1 MQSSSSAE
9 VGAGL
14 AEVGGGPAGVG
25 GGPVRGYSF
34 RQLDAPSPGT
44 SNGIA
49 DVLSAVRAEAEQI
62 RGQAWAAGEA
72 EGRTAGMAAARADAE
87 PAVAALAASLQAV
100 EQLKAQMISELEQDA
115 VEMALRL
122 AEQILAGVLAVE
134 PERVIDVGRNAL
146 RHLTERR
153 RVTLVVNPDDL
164 ELVSECVEQLQSELG
179 GIEHLS
185 VQSDRRIGR
194 GGAIAR
200 TDSGEIDS
208 GIDTQ
213 LARARELVAAA
224 LAGEST
230 NDS

>member
-1 MQSSSSAE
+1 MSES
-9 VGAGL
+9 GAG
-14 AEVGGGPAGVG
+14 GRPIN
-25 GGPVRGYSF
+25 GYAF
-34 RQLDAPSPGT
+34 RQLDAPPPGT

-62 RGQAWAAGEA
+62 RAQAWAAGEA
-72 EGRTAGMAAARADAE
+72 EGRAAGMAAARTDAA
-87 PAVAALAASLQAV
+87 PAVAALAASLESV

-122 AEQILAGVLAVE
+122 AEQILAGVIAVE
-134 PERVIDVGRNAL
+134 PERVLDVGRNAL

-153 RVTLVVNPDDL
+153 RVTLVVNPEDL
-164 ELVSECVEQLQSELG
+164 ELVSECVDQLQSELG
-179 GIEHLS
+179 GIEHLG

-208 GIDTQ
+208 GLDAQ
-213 LARARELVAAA
+213 LGRAREIVAAA
-224 LAGEST
+224 LAREYP
-230 NDS
+230 NED